1 MQCRF
6 NQHSKSPFLSFLS
19 NWFHL
24 NILCKT
30 LHIYNRSPVPVQSL
44 TFSTRSSAVAEKPRD
59 AAQRM
64 KSDRTMLRPIQM
76 YGVFMH
82 FYYTL
87 SWIRVWLLLTVN
99 DTEQTFKVTKIFV
112 NLCLMDYYGGFIIF
126 IQKTVINKALQTH
139 FIIIVVSGRP
149 TPAAVNY
156 SVRLWMERIKQ
167 RDRDIES
174 GLTT

>member
-1 MQCRF
+1 
-6 NQHSKSPFLSFLS
+6 
-19 NWFHL
+19 
-24 NILCKT
+24 
-30 LHIYNRSPVPVQSL
+30 
-44 TFSTRSSAVAEKPRD
+44 
-59 AAQRM
+59 
-64 KSDRTMLRPIQM
+64 
-76 YGVFMH
+76 
-82 FYYTL
+82 
-87 SWIRVWLLLTVN
+87 LTVN